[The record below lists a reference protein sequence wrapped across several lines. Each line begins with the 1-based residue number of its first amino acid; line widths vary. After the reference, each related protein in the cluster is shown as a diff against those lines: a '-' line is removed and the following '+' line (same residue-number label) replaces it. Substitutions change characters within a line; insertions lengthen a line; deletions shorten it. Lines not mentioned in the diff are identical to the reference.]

1 MSNGSDAHLGTW
13 LVVGV
18 LIGLALALL
27 LGVLALG
34 ARRVARARRSARTSP
49 APLPGAA
56 VPAPSGGPA
65 AAGAAF
71 ADDDLPGFAERPP
84 GWTAESRVPSPTHP
98 AQAVQSPAPPDD
110 RPAPG

>member
-56 VPAPSGGPA
+56 VPAPSDRRA
-65 AAGAAF
+65 TAGAAF
-71 ADDDLPGFAERPP
+71 AGDGLPGFAERPP
-84 GWTAESRVPSPTHP
+84 GWTAESREQPPTVPAGT
-98 AQAVQSPAPPDD
+98 VQGSADVVDQP
-110 RPAPG
+110 